1 MGMEEALAIAP
12 GDALVFERFRQF
24 LKTECGIHLAENK
37 QYLVQTRVKQILE
50 HNKLASLSDLIS
62 RASLSP
68 QLRLEVVDAMTTNE
82 TYWLRDSYPFDLLQ
96 HKLLGEIQAN
106 KGGAQGRIRIWSA
119 ACSSGQEPY
128 SISMVV
134 QDTPGIHMPVDI
146 VAGDISPTMLK
157 AAQRGEYDSLAMSRG
172 LNLEYK
178 ERYFRQTGEDTWQVI
193 PEISRRVSFQ
203 TLNLM
208 SGYGALGKFDIIFCR
223 NVLIYFDQALKQD
236 ILRRFHSCLNPG
248 GTLFLGASEGITGV
262 EDYYEMVNCRPG
274 ICYIAKDLNA

>member
-1 MGMEEALAIAP
+1 MAP
-12 GDALVFERFRQF
+12 GDTLVFERFREF

-50 HNKLASLSDLIS
+50 HNKLSSLSDLIS

-82 TYWLRDSYPFDLLQ
+82 TYWLRDSYPFDLLRER
-96 HKLLGEIQAN
+96 LLSEIQTK
-106 KGGAQGRIRIWSA
+106 KGTSQGRIRIWSA

-128 SISMVV
+128 SISMSV
-134 QDTPGIHMPVDI
+134 QETQGIHMPVEI

-157 AAQRGEYDSLAMSRG
+157 AAQRAEYDSLAMSRG
-172 LNLEYK
+172 LSAEYK
-178 ERYFRQTGEDTWQVI
+178 QRYFTQVGEDSWRVN
-193 PEISRRVSFQ
+193 PDISRRVSFQ

-208 SGYGALGKFDIIFCR
+208 SSYTALGKFDIIFCR

-262 EDYYEMVNCRPG
+262 EDYYEMINCRPG
-274 ICYIAKDLNA
+274 ICYIAKDLKA

>member
-1 MGMEEALAIAP
+1 MEEALAIAP

-50 HNKLASLSDLIS
+50 HNKLSSLSDLIS

-82 TYWLRDSYPFDLLQ
+82 TYWLRDSYPFELLQ
-96 HKLLGEIQAN
+96 EKLLLDIQAN
-106 KGGAQGRIRIWSA
+106 KSSSQSRIRIWSA

-128 SISMVV
+128 SISMAV
-134 QDTPGIHMPVDI
+134 QETQGLHMPVEI
-146 VAGDISPTMLK
+146 VAGDISPTMLSN
-157 AAQRGEYDSLAMSRG
+157 AQRAEYDSLAMSRG
-172 LNLEYK
+172 LSSDYK
-178 ERYFRQTGEDTWQVI
+178 SRYFSQTGEDTWQVNPDI
-193 PEISRRVSFQ
+193 RRRVSFQ

-208 SGYGALGKFDIIFCR
+208 SSYSAQGKFDIIFCR

-236 ILRRFHSCLNPG
+236 ILRRFHACLNPG

-262 EDYYEMVNCRPG
+262 EDYYEMINCRPG
-274 ICYIAKDLNA
+274 ICYVAKDLNA